1 MAARAWGAEY
11 RTTTLCIDSY
21 ENGVP
26 KGRFYNPFLK
36 GGRTFESLTQFLL
49 EMESVLDSMDFPRA
63 YTATRTFAPPGEC
76 GAPLTVTENH
86 KGAAG
91 TFFLR
96 ILFRQ
101 NASWQGS
108 LLWVEGRQEQS
119 FRSALEL
126 IMLLDNALSYEN
138 VSDDTA

>member
-1 MAARAWGAEY
+1 MARAWSAEY

-26 KGRFYNPFLK
+26 KGRFYNPFMK
-36 GGRTFESLTQFLL
+36 GGKSFESLTQLL
-49 EMESVLDSMDFPRA
+49 MEMDNALDDMDFPKS
-63 YTATRTFAPPGEC
+63 YTVTRTFAPPGEC
-76 GAPLTVTENH
+76 GTPTTMAECRAGKV
-86 KGAAG
+86 G
-91 TFFLR
+91 TFFVR
-96 ILFRQ
+96 VLFRQ

-108 LLWVEGRQEQS
+108 VLWLEGRREQS

-126 IMLLDNALSYEN
+126 IMLLDNALTCEN

>member
-1 MAARAWGAEY
+1 MARAWSAEY

-26 KGRFYNPFLK
+26 KGRFYNPYMK
-36 GGRTFESLTQFLL
+36 GGKSFDSLTQFLM
-49 EMESVLDSMDFPRA
+49 EMDNALDDMDFPKS
-63 YTATRTFAPPGEC
+63 YTVTRSFAPAGEC
-76 GAPLTVTENH
+76 SAPTTVAECH
-86 KGAAG
+86 AGKVG
-91 TFFLR
+91 TFFVR
-96 ILFRQ
+96 VLFRQ

-108 LLWVEGRQEQS
+108 VLWLEGRREQS

-126 IMLLDNALSYEN
+126 IMLLDNALTCEN

>member
-1 MAARAWGAEY
+1 MTARAWGAEY
-11 RTTTLCIDSY
+11 RTTTLCVDSY

-36 GGRTFESLTQFLL
+36 GGKAFQSLTQLLL
-49 EMESVLDSMDFPRA
+49 EMDTALDDMDFPKA
-63 YTATRTFAPPGEC
+63 YTVTRTFAPPCEG
-76 GAPLTVTENH
+76 GAPFTTVEH
-86 KGAAG
+86 QRGRLG
-91 TFFLR
+91 TFYVR

-108 LLWVEGRQEQS
+108 VLWVEGRREQS

-126 IMLLDNALSYEN
+126 IMLLDNALGSEN